1 MVIEIF
7 KTVGEFVERMPKAIG
22 FKCDKLMEEIDDED
36 DSDGDSQ
43 QSASSDAGRRV
54 SRTWKAAPSPRMKN
68 TCSLFRYGHDG
79 NKDNLQIPLLV
90 ESHSLRDATDWKV

>member
-1 MVIEIF
+1 MGIEIF

-22 FKCDKLMEEIDDED
+22 FKCNKLMGEIDDEEA
-36 DSDGDSQ
+36 SDNDSQ
-43 QSASSDAGRRV
+43 QSASSNAAKRA
-54 SRTWKAAPSPRMKN
+54 SRIGKAAPSPRMKN